1 MTLRAAGWERVRDRP
16 SCALPLA
23 GAGCG
28 LFLVLA
34 SFSACSSDEGAS
46 SDRLAGA
53 KFNHPPVVNSVA
65 LLPTPLVLTVP
76 LTVVIDAHDPDLNTI
91 SFRYRWL
98 VNGKVIAGQTQES
111 FPPELLRR
119 GDQVVVEVTP
129 FDGLVEGALF
139 RSIPASVVNTPP
151 IISSVDVEFDHQV
164 QGQRMMAKVDVVDP
178 DQDAV
183 SLKYRWR
190 KNETVV
196 KEGEDNTLDIAS
208 VTAADVMHVD
218 VTASDGNPAGSST
231 VSQRFALSNSAPTIV
246 STPARSAT
254 GGAYEYQVKASDPDG
269 DPITY
274 KLEESPPGMSIGE
287 QTGEIHWNV
296 APDAHGT
303 YRIKVVAQDNRG
315 GFAAQAF
322 ELSISAPAK
331 AS

>member
-1 MTLRAAGWERVRDRP
+1 
-16 SCALPLA
+16 
-23 GAGCG
+23 
-28 LFLVLA
+28 
-34 SFSACSSDEGAS
+34 
-46 SDRLAGA
+46 
-53 KFNHPPVVNSVA
+53 
-65 LLPTPLVLTVP
+65 
-76 LTVVIDAHDPDLNTI
+76 
-91 SFRYRWL
+91 
-98 VNGKVIAGQTQES
+98 
-111 FPPELLRR
+111 
-119 GDQVVVEVTP
+119 
-129 FDGLVEGALF
+129 
-139 RSIPASVVNTPP
+139 
-151 IISSVDVEFDHQV
+151 
-164 QGQRMMAKVDVVDP
+164 MMAKVDVIDP
-178 DQDAV
+178 DNDSV